1 VVSHLQ
7 AAREAV
13 DDGVARLVSTLAV
26 ILPCLALLQVIANTG
41 DYRQPAAAA
50 AVWLAV
56 LGAGAWL
63 VPRVRAGG
71 LSPRQTAA
79 AIAIAVGA
87 VALVDLEHRAR
98 GTMGGIDL
106 AVLGAGWLLVPV
118 VMSSPAL
125 VWLPAALLLLAV
137 HAALLIHGE
146 GLDPVGLSQLA
157 GAAYIVAALLILF
170 TVLRPALD
178 ARAALAA
185 RQAAMASRSAAEQA
199 AAGAIEQERRV
210 RLAALEREALPLL
223 RSIADGTLDPADES
237 VRARC
242 AGHAAVLRQS
252 IDGDALSGRPPGAQD
267 EPAHGEPSDGEPA
280 YAEPGDAEPG
290 DAEPGDAEP
299 GDAEPGDAEP
309 GDAEPGD
316 AEPDDAEPDDGDP
329 AYGEPGHDEPG
340 GQRPQAGLAAVLAPA
355 LRAAAARKLAVTVQ
369 LIGGHP
375 ASPPPPVARAACAAV
390 DAVLSRLPPHQ
401 VLLTVLAAG
410 DDVELYLTFG
420 APLASPP
427 DLTALAAGV
436 PAAARWHAAVS
447 AADDG
452 AGCLEISWRGGGTR

>member
-13 DDGVARLVSTLAV
+13 DAGVARLVSTLAV
-26 ILPCLALLQVIANTG
+26 ILPCLALLQVIANAG

-79 AIAIAVGA
+79 AIAIAVAA

-125 VWLPAALLLLAV
+125 VWLPAAVLLLAV

-199 AAGAIEQERRV
+199 AAGAIERERRG
-210 RLAALEREALPLL
+210 RLAALEQEALPLL
-223 RSIADGTLDPADES
+223 RSIADGALDPADES

-242 AGHAAVLRQS
+242 AGHAAALRQS
-252 IDGDALSGRPPGAQD
+252 IDGGAPGGRQPGAAQD
-267 EPAHGEPSDGEPA
+267 EPAHGEPAHGEPA
-280 YAEPGDAEPG
+280 H
-290 DAEPGDAEP
+290 
-299 GDAEPGDAEP
+299 
-309 GDAEPGD
+309 
-316 AEPDDAEPDDGDP
+316 
-329 AYGEPGHDEPG
+329 GEPGHGEPA
-340 GQRPQAGLAAVLAPA
+340 GQRPEAGLAAVLAPA

-369 LIGGHP
+369 LIGDP
-375 ASPPPPVARAACAAV
+375 AAPPPPVARAACAAV

-401 VLLTVLAAG
+401 VLLTALAAG

-436 PAAARWHAAVS
+436 PVAARWHAAVS

>member
-7 AAREAV
+7 AARESV
-13 DDGVARLVSTLAV
+13 DAGVARLVSTLAV
-26 ILPCLALLQVIANTG
+26 ILPGLALLQVIANAG
-41 DYRQPAAAA
+41 DYRQPVAAAA
-50 AVWLAV
+50 AWLAV

-79 AIAIAVGA
+79 AIAIAVAA
-87 VALVDLEHRAR
+87 VALVDLEHRSR

-125 VWLPAALLLLAV
+125 VWLPAALLLLGV
-137 HAALLIHGE
+137 HAALVIHGT
-146 GLDPVGLSQLA
+146 GLDPIGLSQLA
-157 GAAYIVAALLILF
+157 GAAYVVAALLIVF

-185 RQAAMASRSAAEQA
+185 RQAALASRSAAERA
-199 AAGAIEQERRV
+199 AAGAIERERRG

-223 RSIADGTLDPADES
+223 RSIADGTIDPADES

-242 AGHAAVLRQS
+242 AGHAAALRQS
-252 IDGDALSGRPPGAQD
+252 IDDGAPADWRPDSRAPGGRHESAAPDEAPGGRPG
-267 EPAHGEPSDGEPA
+267 
-280 YAEPGDAEPG
+280 
-290 DAEPGDAEP
+290 
-299 GDAEPGDAEP
+299 
-309 GDAEPGD
+309 
-316 AEPDDAEPDDGDP
+316 
-329 AYGEPGHDEPG
+329 G
-340 GQRPQAGLAAVLAPA
+340 GQPVEGVAAALAPA

-369 LIGGHP
+369 LIGEP
-375 ASPPPPVARAACAAV
+375 AAPPPPVARAACAAV

-401 VLLTVLAAG
+401 VLLTGLAAG
-410 DDVELYLTFG
+410 DDIELYLTFG
-420 APLASPP
+420 APLASLP